1 MAQEAL
7 FVQDDDAPPDVPR
20 LELQRSTSDEI
31 KNMIDGAPP
40 RKPLASSSVPYYAAA
55 AAALA
60 ITGSLAY
67 NRFKKKD
74 EEEEVEIEQPKRV
87 KQRLRGD
94 ADYRLDGID
103 AEDSQIKM
111 VNFGAKLIQ
120 EVYRVRDDSQGGLN
134 LFTPLKDVITGN
146 VRKYYRIPE
155 TQFLGLDRYDTGND
169 LSQGFYDDNTFYFA
183 IRGLDIKNDFR
194 DFIQGGAMAV
204 ESLQTDDPNDFG
216 TIFDSDVEMLEK
228 SLLEAVRTYPN
239 KKFVLLGHSRGAM
252 ASLVL
257 GRKLNIQTHA
267 YNPASKRGEYHRDYS
282 GHDTHN
288 INIYTTNRDIVPSH
302 LRNTAGYSP
311 ETHINIITQNQDI
324 MFEHGI
330 GHFVDSNGWMSLR
343 VRDNPLNE
351 FYTEDDDTIIVDPF
365 IERIEYAEPVF
376 NNRPFTPQNTLK
388 DNITRDKIKNRVTPS
403 IIGDALDTDGDMVVT
418 YIEFVRYW
426 TKRGYPI
433 NRIKTMFKLLD
444 LNGDNVLDNNEY

>member
-1 MAQEAL
+1 MTEQDAIFVEDEDAQI
-7 FVQDDDAPPDVPR
+7 DPIR
-20 LELQRSTSDEI
+20 
-31 KNMIDGAPP
+31 NMRTPQIQNMEFGAPP
-40 RKPLASSSVPYYAAA
+40 SEFTPNNKVPYYVAAT
-55 AAALA
+55 AALA

-67 NRFKKKD
+67 NRLKKKD
-74 EEEEVEIEQPKRV
+74 EEEEEIEIEQPKQV

-94 ADYRLDGID
+94 ADYRMDGIH

-111 VNFGAKLIQ
+111 LNFGAKLIQ
-120 EVYRVRDDSQGGLN
+120 EVYKIRDDSQGGLN
-134 LFTPLKDVITGN
+134 LLTPLKDVITGN

-216 TIFDSDVEMLEK
+216 TIFEKDVDMLEK
-228 SLLEAVRTYPN
+228 SLLEAVRLYPN

-267 YNPASKRGEYHRDYS
+267 YNPASKRGEYHRDYE
-282 GHDTHN
+282 GYDTHN

-330 GHFVDSNGWMSLR
+330 GHFVDAAGWLSLR

-351 FYTEDDDTIIVDPF
+351 FYSEDDKTIIIDPF
-365 IERIEYAEPVF
+365 IEQIQYAEPVF
-376 NNRPFTPQNTLK
+376 KQQPFTPQNTLSFDVTK
-388 DNITRDKIKNRVTPS
+388 DKIKNRVTPS
-403 IIGDALDTDGDMVVT
+403 IIGEAIDADGDMVVT

-426 TKRGYPI
+426 SKRGYSI
-433 NRIKTMFKLLD
+433 TKIKEMFRALD

>member
-1 MAQEAL
+1 MAQEDEAIR
-7 FVQDDDAPPDVPR
+7 AM
-20 LELQRSTSDEI
+20 ELGEREDMSREDRPE
-31 KNMIDGAPP
+31 
-40 RKPLASSSVPYYAAA
+40 PLVSSSVPYYAAA

-74 EEEEVEIEQPKRV
+74 EEEIVEQEVEQPKRV

-94 ADYRLDGID
+94 ADYRMDGID

-111 VNFGAKLIQ
+111 LNFGAKLIQ
-120 EVYRVRDDSQGGLN
+120 EVYKIRDDSQGGLN
-134 LFTPLKDVITGN
+134 LFTPLKDIITGN

-183 IRGLDIKNDFR
+183 IRGLDVKNDFR

-216 TIFDSDVEMLEK
+216 TIFDADVDMLEK
-228 SLLEAVRTYPN
+228 SLLEAVRLYPN

-257 GRKLNIQTHA
+257 GRRLNIQTHA
-267 YNPASKRGEYHRDYS
+267 YNPASKRGEYHRDYE
-282 GHDTHN
+282 GYDTHN

-330 GHFVDSNGWMSLR
+330 GHFVDANGWLSLR

-365 IERIEYAEPVF
+365 IEQIQYADPVF
-376 NNRPFTPQNTLK
+376 KQQPFTPQNKLT
-388 DNITRDKIKNRVTPS
+388 NNVTNDKIKNRVTPS
-403 IIGDALDTDGDMVVT
+403 IIGDAIDMDGDGVIT
-418 YIEFVRYW
+418 YLEFLRYW
-426 TKRGYPI
+426 TKRGYSI
-433 NRIKTMFKLLD
+433 NRIKTMFRSLD